1 METKVSIVIPVY
13 NVEPYIERC
22 LRSIAAQTYLHIE
35 CILIDD
41 CGTDGS
47 MALVEQFLH
56 NYKGKIC
63 FTIISHQQNQGLSA
77 ARNTGI
83 RVADSEYIFF
93 MDSDDAIT
101 PDCIEILTDLAKKY
115 PEADFIQGNI
125 ITGTEEL
132 NEGNI
137 DSDVPE
143 FCDNKKQLE
152 NIILCK
158 THRTAWNRLIKRSFI
173 TNNSLLFPV
182 GLLMED
188 HYWTYFVSKQIHAA
202 AFCHR
207 GTYYYY
213 KNKDSIINS
222 PSKVSLIKRYSSYIE
237 ISDIIIHDLLQRN
250 DIQPCHSRYVG
261 EAIVFCMINLA
272 RLHSLHHW
280 YIFWKYAFHTAYE
293 LRTRLTW
300 HRFCLFICML
310 PPFCYL
316 ADIKGWRWRL
326 HQYLIAKI

>member
-1 METKVSIVIPVY
+1 MQPLVSIIVPIF
-13 NVEPYIERC
+13 NVAHYIMRC
-22 LRSIAAQTYLHIE
+22 LQSIDSQTYRPIE

-41 CGTDGS
+41 CGTDNS
-47 MALVEQFLH
+47 IQLTKQFINQYNGAIL
-56 NYKGKIC
+56 
-63 FTIISHQQNQGLSA
+63 FTIVRHQQNKGLSA
-77 ARNTGI
+77 ARNTGLKN
-83 RVADSEYIFF
+83 STGEYIYF

-115 PEADFIQGNI
+115 PDADYIQGNI

-152 NIILCK
+152 NIILSK

-182 GLLMED
+182 GLIMED

-237 ISDIIIHDLLQRN
+237 ISDIIIHDLLLRK

-261 EAIVFCMINLA
+261 ETIVFCMINLA

-280 YIFWKYAFHTAYE
+280 WKFWKFALHISYQ
-293 LRTRLTW
+293 LRDKFTWYRFLLFLCMMPPCCLMSGINAWIWRVRQYILTN
-300 HRFCLFICML
+300 I
-310 PPFCYL
+310 
-316 ADIKGWRWRL
+316 
-326 HQYLIAKI
+326 

>member
-13 NVEPYIERC
+13 NVEQYIERC
-22 LRSIAAQTYLHIE
+22 LRSIVAQTYLHIE

-56 NYKGKIC
+56 SYKGKIC

-83 RVADSEYIFF
+83 RVATSEYIYF

-101 PDCIEILTDLAKKY
+101 PDCIEILIDLAKKY
-115 PEADFIQGNI
+115 PDADYIQGNI

-222 PSKVSLIKRYSSYIE
+222 PSKTSLIKRYSSYIE
-237 ISDIIIHDLLQRN
+237 ISDIIINDLLLRK
-250 DIQPCHSRYVG
+250 DIQPCHSKYVG
-261 EAIVFCMINLA
+261 EAIVFCMINLV
-272 RLHSLHHW
+272 RLHSLRHW
-280 YIFWKYAFHTAYE
+280 LIFWKFAFHTAWR
-293 LRTRLTW
+293 LRKHVTWRRL
-300 HRFCLFICML
+300 CLFFDMM
-310 PPFCYL
+310 PPCCFL
-316 ADIKGWRWRL
+316 TNIKGWHWRV
-326 HQYLIAKI
+326 QRYIVNNI